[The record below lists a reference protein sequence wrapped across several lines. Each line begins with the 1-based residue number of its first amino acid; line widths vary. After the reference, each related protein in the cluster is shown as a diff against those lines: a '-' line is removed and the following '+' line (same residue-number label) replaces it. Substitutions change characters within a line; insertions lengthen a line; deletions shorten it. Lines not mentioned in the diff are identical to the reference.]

1 MIAHGSSQLKI
12 LEGSSDELD
21 QVCPCCSLCSG
32 FCDQVMLTG
41 STKYQQTLQ
50 SLLSQLYSCSECR
63 LYAGK

>member
-1 MIAHGSSQLKI
+1 VLPVQETDAMIAHGSSQLKI

-41 STKYQQTLQ
+41 SIKYQNTAELVVPVVQ
-50 SLLSQLYSCSECR
+50 LL
-63 LYAGK
+63 